1 MEILIWETIPEVM
14 FSSETWNQVK
24 TWRTVLNLWVS
35 EVVLVVKNP
44 TANTGDIEKH
54 GFDPWVEK
62 VPWKRAWQPTPVFLP
77 GESPWTEEPDG
88 LQSMGSQRVGH
99 NWAPKHTNTL
109 SFCVS
114 FQCWS
119 FGSSEGS
126 DLYSKLFPSCD
137 SPSPQKSSHSADIRE
152 RSVLEDFVRYAQSD
166 IYHFRWF
173 HLVELGY
180 LSLLWIKPQGR
191 SKNMT

>member
-1 MEILIWETIPEVM
+1 MGILIWETIPEVM
-14 FSSETWNQVK
+14 FSSETRNQVK

-88 LQSMGSQRVGH
+88 LQSTVSQRGGH
-99 NWAPKHTNTL
+99 
-109 SFCVS
+109 
-114 FQCWS
+114 
-119 FGSSEGS
+119 
-126 DLYSKLFPSCD
+126 D
-137 SPSPQKSSHSADIRE
+137 
-152 RSVLEDFVRYAQSD
+152 
-166 IYHFRWF
+166 
-173 HLVELGY
+173 
-180 LSLLWIKPQGR
+180 
-191 SKNMT
+191 